1 MYFSGEMFIYV
12 RINTYPGFALETRY
26 LQMTS
31 GGSYLV
37 SLPKDWVRE
46 NGLEKGSQLGILRLD
61 LRTLLIDSSP
71 LGRPVAT
78 GVDLNMGDDVGREL
92 TASYLSGYDR
102 ILIKSKGMITP
113 AQKEVIRTWASRLAG
128 LEVINETSNSMLLMN
143 MIVPMDLSVADVM
156 RRMHQIGSSMLVDG
170 IRSLVEDNPS
180 LARNVVERDD
190 ALDRLYF
197 LVIRQLKSAVKDPIL
212 AETMGVSPVQCLD
225 LRFAAGMMEKIGDK
239 SVDLCADFHPGGERL
254 PSQCLGFGN
263 RLEVL
268 YEQATR
274 ALLDGNFSLSGMVT
288 KKRSEVA
295 DSLSVMA
302 ENTPR
307 REEAIGILEDVA
319 GHIFDIADVVTEGS

>member
-1 MYFSGEMFIYV
+1 M
-12 RINTYPGFALETRY
+12 ETRY

-37 SLPKDWVRE
+37 SLPKDWVKE
-46 NGLEKGSQLGILRLD
+46 NNLGKGSQLGILRMD
-61 LRTLLIDSSP
+61 FRTLLIDSNP

-78 GVDLNMGDDVGREL
+78 SVELNMGDDVGREL
-92 TASYLSGYDR
+92 TSSYLSGYDR
-102 ILIKSKGMITP
+102 ILIRSKGMITP

-128 LEVINETSNSMLLMN
+128 LEVINETSSSMLLMN

-156 RRMHQIGSSMLVDG
+156 RRMHQIGSSMFTDG
-170 IRSLVEDNPS
+170 IRSLVEGNPN

-225 LRFAAGMMEKIGDK
+225 LRFAASMMEKVGDK
-239 SVDLCADFHPGGERL
+239 SVDLCADFTPANGRL
-254 PSQCLGFGN
+254 PPRCIDFGD
-263 RLEVL
+263 EMEKL

-274 ALLDGNFSLSGMVT
+274 ALLEGDFRLSSMVT
-288 KKRSEVA
+288 RKRGEVGEE
-295 DSLSVMA
+295 LSAMV
-302 ENTPR
+302 EETPG
-307 REEAIGILEDVA
+307 REEALGILEDVA
-319 GHIFDIADVVTEGS
+319 GHIFDIADVVTGR